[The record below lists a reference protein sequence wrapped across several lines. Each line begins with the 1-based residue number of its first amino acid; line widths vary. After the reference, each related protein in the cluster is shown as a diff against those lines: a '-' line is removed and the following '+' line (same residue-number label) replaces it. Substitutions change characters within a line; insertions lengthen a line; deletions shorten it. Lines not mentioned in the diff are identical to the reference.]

1 MQLEPAVEL
10 VVLVKM
16 ERTVQQVQPVYLVK
30 MATQDQQEARVQ
42 LGRLDPREIKVPQVL
57 LVSLARLV

>member
-10 VVLVKM
+10 VVLAKM
-16 ERTVQQVQPVYLVK
+16 ERTVQQVQPGYLVK

>member
-10 VVLVKM
+10 VDLAKTG
-16 ERTVQQVQPVYLVK
+16 RTVQQVQPVYLVK
-30 MATQDQQEARVQ
+30 MATRDQQEARAQ
-42 LGRLDPREIKVPQVL
+42 LGLLDPREIKALQVL